1 MWDAVRVQKKINDVG
16 CGAVRRNFFKEL
28 LGTVGCGN
36 TFFFEKFG
44 KMLRNFPKFFLLLKC
59 GCGGIF

>member
-1 MWDAVRVQKKINDVG
+1 MCGAVRVQKKINDVG

-36 TFFFEKFG
+36 TFFLKNLEK
-44 KMLRNFPKFFLLLKC
+44 C
-59 GCGGIF
+59 